1 MIHCGKIGASGGS
14 LWAHLL
20 HLAMTPK
27 PLHMHLM
34 GFARSL
40 GVLSALLLAS
50 HHALAQEVTVS
61 GRIQAQASSLE
72 GKHYVQAYTI
82 DSRPDKPLRSVQV
95 SSTDFDAVLIAVA
108 PDGIAQF
115 DDDSGGDGNAR
126 IRMTPRTGEWLVVV
140 TAYEL
145 RRPGRFSL
153 TVDGPAPRPTNR
165 RLPPA
170 AFALLP
176 YERTRPGATLPPA
189 RVDTVRITKVDTVTV
204 MRADTVLKT
213 RVDTVVRTRPAP
225 APRATRPR

>member
-1 MIHCGKIGASGGS
+1 MDLMRIAR
-14 LWAHLL
+14 
-20 HLAMTPK
+20 
-27 PLHMHLM
+27 PL
-34 GFARSL
+34 GI
-40 GVLSALLLAS
+40 LSALLIAS
-50 HHALAQEVTVS
+50 HPAPAQEVTVS
-61 GRIQAQASSLE
+61 GRVQAQASSLE
-72 GKHYVQAYTI
+72 GKHYVAAYTI
-82 DSRPDKPLRSVQV
+82 DSRADKPLRSVQV
-95 SSTDFDAVLIAVA
+95 DSKDFDAVLIAVA

-126 IRMTPRTGEWLVVV
+126 IRMAPRTGEWLVVV

-153 TVDGPAPRPTNR
+153 TVDGPDPRPTNR

-204 MRADTVLKT
+204 MRADTVFRT
-213 RVDTVVRTRPAP
+213 RVDTVTRTRPAP
-225 APRATRPR
+225 AARGARPR